1 LADRAIDAP
10 LVALVLGQE
19 GAYAAGSDLDEWWP
33 GDAVVSRFVE
43 VTRERRPRWVVWSA
57 ALGLRPIVTAR
68 VPVART
74 WDLAE
79 VHRLLNGGWHAS
91 PGHVWAA
98 CRGLPEDAVPAAR
111 RPRLAGFEADLFD
124 AVGSE
129 DETAL
134 TETGHLRGDALT
146 TWASRPDRLRQLALM
161 ALDCQAQQ
169 ADSLDRLSSADP
181 GRVRRTAWSESAA
194 AVLCLELER
203 DGLPVDRRC
212 AEDLISTAAGPR
224 PVDDADAERLRQERD
239 RVVLVHAPGRERTD
253 LRNPAQVRDLL
264 ASVGLDVPNTR
275 AHVLE
280 PYRQVH
286 PLVDALLTWRKD
298 ERIATTY
305 GYRWLDEHVGSDG
318 RLRGAWTACDGA
330 AGRMTAQNGL
340 HNLPAALRP
349 AICAEPGHVFVR
361 ADLGQVEPRVLAV
374 VSADRAFAQATR
386 SDDLYAPVAT
396 RLGSDRPTAKVAVL
410 AAMYGQRSGAAGEAL
425 AQLER
430 AYPVAMG
437 LLDRAYAD
445 GVAGRS
451 VRTYGGRLIRLGR
464 TSGPPTQTSPSPDA
478 ARNPGE
484 ARSGTRDAVPRVGGP
499 DQDAAADAARGRYA
513 RNAIIQGSAAELF
526 KAWAATVRVAVAPL
540 GGQIVLCLHDE
551 LLVHVPEQHGARAA
565 TAVETGLHSA
575 ARIWA
580 GTDEVRFVA
589 DTSIIG
595 RWSEAKE

>member
-10 LVALVLGQE
+10 LVALVVGRE
-19 GAYAAGSDLDEWWP
+19 GAYAAGPDLDEWWP
-33 GDAVVSRFVE
+33 GSVVVSRFVE
-43 VTRERRPRWVVWSA
+43 VARERRPRWVVWSA
-57 ALGLRPIVTAR
+57 ALGLLPVVSAG

-79 VHRLLNGGWHAS
+79 VHRLVHGRWQAS

-98 CRGLPEDAVPAAR
+98 CRGLPEDEVPAAR

-124 AVGSE
+124 TVGDE
-129 DETAL
+129 DESPL
-134 TETGHLRGDALT
+134 TQSGHLRGDALT
-146 TWASRPDRLRQLALM
+146 TWGSRPDRLRQLALM
-161 ALDCQAQQ
+161 ALECQAQQ
-169 ADSLDRLSSADP
+169 ADSLERLAAGDP
-181 GRVRRTAWSESAA
+181 ARARRTAWSESAA

-212 AEDLISTAAGPR
+212 AEDLISAAAGPR
-224 PVDDADAERLRQERD
+224 PVDDADAERIRRERD
-239 RVVLVHAPGRERTD
+239 RVVLAHAPGRERTD
-253 LRNPAQVRDLL
+253 LRNPAHVRDLL

-280 PYRQVH
+280 PYRQAH

-305 GYRWLDEHVGSDG
+305 GYRWLDEHVGPDG

-464 TSGPPTQTSPSPDA
+464 ASDAPSEASPSPDA
-478 ARNPGE
+478 AGGTAE
-484 ARSGTRDAVPRVGGP
+484 TWSGTRDTEPRAGGRAP
-499 DQDAAADAARGRYA
+499 DAAADAARGRYA

-526 KAWAATVRVAVAPL
+526 KAWAATVRAAVAPL
-540 GGQIVLCLHDE
+540 GAQIVLCLHDE
-551 LLVHVPEQHGARAA
+551 LLVQVPEQQGAEAA
-565 TAVETGLHSA
+565 ASVETALQSA
-575 ARIWA
+575 ARVWA

-589 DTSIIG
+589 DTSIIR